1 MSTLIIF
8 WYKFTYSYH
17 IHCSGS
23 MSGYSVKP
31 LYFGRTRNVSI
42 NALVASWL
50 CFGGSWNISYFLKWT
65 CLPIIPKFDLLKAIN
80 ISVSGSKKEKFP
92 PVLHQC
98 MTSCQLKW
106 RIQGHFEQFSKC
118 YFFTSKH
125 FISIQTIRKFLDLK
139 TCILKKSVLPK
150 LNKFKKHKIMQHQI
164 SPIFVVLGP
173 FSNLSHK
180 KDSKYI
186 FCRHLY
192 ISMFP

>member
-1 MSTLIIF
+1 MKVPPFCRWKPISLDWLVEMYSIYPQFFGEGKTMSTLIIF

-80 ISVSGSKKEKFP
+80 ISVSGSKKKIFP

-106 RIQGHFEQFSKC
+106 RIQGHFE
-118 YFFTSKH
+118 
-125 FISIQTIRKFLDLK
+125 
-139 TCILKKSVLPK
+139 
-150 LNKFKKHKIMQHQI
+150 
-164 SPIFVVLGP
+164 
-173 FSNLSHK
+173 
-180 KDSKYI
+180 
-186 FCRHLY
+186 
-192 ISMFP
+192 